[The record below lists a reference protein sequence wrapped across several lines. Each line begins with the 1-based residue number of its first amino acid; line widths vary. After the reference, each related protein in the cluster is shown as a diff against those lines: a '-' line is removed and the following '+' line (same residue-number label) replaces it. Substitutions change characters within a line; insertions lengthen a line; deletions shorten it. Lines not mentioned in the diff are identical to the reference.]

1 MRDST
6 VLAGTTL
13 GGTTITSN
21 ALDGT
26 VLIGTTPAGTAP
38 AGTTPSP
45 RGLTYV
51 VRCGRTRCAPLHC
64 PARHAK
70 PYAKSVRSRH
80 APYLAAALD
89 RLSRD

>member
-6 VLAGTTL
+6 VLAGTTPAGIEL
-13 GGTTITSN
+13 AGI

-38 AGTTPSP
+38 AGTAPSP
-45 RGLTYV
+45 CGLIYV
-51 VRCGRTRCAPLHC
+51 VRCGQMRCAPLHR

-70 PYAKSVRSRH
+70 PHKPHTHRAKSPRM
-80 APYLAAALD
+80 PY
-89 RLSRD
+89 